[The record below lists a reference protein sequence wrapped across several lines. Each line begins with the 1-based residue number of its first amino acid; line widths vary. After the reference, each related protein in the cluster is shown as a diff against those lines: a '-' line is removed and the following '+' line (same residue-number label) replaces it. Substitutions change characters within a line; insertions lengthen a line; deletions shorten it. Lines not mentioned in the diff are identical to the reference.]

1 MGSPVLLYYHRDFF
15 YIAGLIYALFD
26 GLKASVVA
34 TITVFLVV
42 GAYGMRQALGVVTN
56 SRLLRTVG
64 SLGFLFTN
72 YVFTDWLDPRGDL
85 AEFSA
90 LMIVPWLLYWCL
102 NLVKYRRVSFV
113 LIPVMVLVV
122 NAHSAIALLSLVT
135 LLIALA
141 AFVTFA
147 GFRGLRAIG
156 LRLIASVAGA
166 TLLLAPTLLAELAFS
181 QFYDP
186 QTKNT
191 ANPYTISQQ
200 FVSFGSYFFDDSH
213 RWLAAL
219 NQPDFV
225 QIDFAIWVPVAAAL
239 AALAVGCFVA
249 LRRRVRWTLLRH
261 LDLPVIIFILVSL
274 AVYLFL
280 QLRISY
286 FVYRILTPLLVINF
300 PWRMLAFIT
309 PLGIVLVVIIADDLM
324 RRFPIRF
331 LWRAVAG
338 AWLALL
344 IVLSPISSSPAIN
357 LGFLNAPGQFPAMGL
372 FTAPTYVNYRTF
384 NGFFTGPFSNGSLY
398 NVFLPKVFTANG
410 QEVNDVGT
418 LYAQLHR
425 HQAGAQSLSQ
435 LPCAVVGPTH
445 AAFETLQ
452 LRFSVTCR
460 GATRLALPVSYNAF
474 SKVFVE
480 TERGRLQ
487 QIPYFHLRTDPRI
500 IINVTSSRTEA
511 VIVHLPT
518 LWGTLF

>member
-1 MGSPVLLYYHRDFF
+1 MGSPVVLYYHRDFF

-34 TITVFLVV
+34 TITIFLVV

-90 LMIVPWLLYWCL
+90 LMIVPWLVYWCL
-102 NLVKYRRVSFV
+102 NLVKFRRFSFLIIPIMVV
-113 LIPVMVLVV
+113 LV
-122 NAHSAIALLSLVT
+122 NAHSAIALTSAFLLTVAFIVYVT
-135 LLIALA
+135 SAG
-141 AFVTFA
+141 TK
-147 GFRGLRAIG
+147 GFRTIAF
-156 LRLIASVAGA
+156 RLVFCIVATTVLLA
-166 TLLLAPTLLAELAFS
+166 PLLLAQLRFS

-191 ANPYTISQQ
+191 LSYKVSQQ
-200 FVSFGSYFFDDSH
+200 FVSFGSYFFDGSH
-213 RWLAAL
+213 RWFPAL

-225 QIDFAIWVPVAAAL
+225 QIDFAIWVPVVAAL
-239 AALAVGCFVA
+239 AALAVGWFLA
-249 LRRRVRWTLLRH
+249 LRGRSRWTLLRH
-261 LDLPVIIFILVSL
+261 LDIPVIVFLLVSL

-280 QLRISY
+280 QLRFSY
-286 FVYRILTPLLVINF
+286 GLYRILTPLLVINF

-309 PLGIVLVVIIADDLM
+309 PIGIVLVVTIADVLM

-338 AWLALL
+338 VWLASL
-344 IVLSPISSSPAIN
+344 IVLSPITSSPAITY
-357 LGFLNAPGQFPAMGL
+357 FFTPPGQFPAIGL
-372 FTAPTYVNYRTF
+372 FTAPTYVNFRTF
-384 NGFFTGPFSNGSLY
+384 NGFFTGPFGDGPLY

-410 QEVNDVGT
+410 REVGGVAT

-435 LPCAVVGPTH
+435 VPCAVVGPAH

-452 LRFSVTCR
+452 LRFSVSCD
-460 GATRLALPVSYNAF
+460 GVTRLALPVSYNAF

-480 TERGRLQ
+480 EAWGRLQ
-487 QIPYFHLRTDPRI
+487 EIPYFHLRTDPRI
-500 IINVTSSRTEA
+500 IINVTSSRTQT

-518 LWGTLF
+518 LWGILF

>member
-42 GAYGMRQALGVVTN
+42 GAYGMRQALGIVTN
-56 SRLLRTVG
+56 SRLLRTVA

-113 LIPVMVLVV
+113 LIPVMVLLV
-122 NAHSAIALLSLVT
+122 NAHSAIALISLFT
-135 LLIALA
+135 LLIALV

-147 GFRGLRAIG
+147 GFRGLRAIA
-156 LRLIASVAGA
+156 LRLTASVAGI
-166 TLLLAPTLLAELAFS
+166 TLLLAPTLLAELRFS
-181 QFYDP
+181 QIYDP

-191 ANPYTISQQ
+191 LSYKVSQQ
-200 FVSFGSYFFDDSH
+200 FVSFGSYFFDSH
-213 RWLAAL
+213 RWLASL

-239 AALAVGCFVA
+239 AAIAVGSFLA
-249 LRRRVRWTLLRH
+249 LRGRSRWTLLRH
-261 LDLPVIIFILVSL
+261 LDIPVIVFLLVSL
-274 AVYLFL
+274 AVYLVL

-286 FVYRILTPLLVINF
+286 GLYRILTPLLVINF

-309 PLGIVLVVIIADDLM
+309 PIGIVLVVIIGDHLM

-331 LWRAVAG
+331 FWRAVAG
-338 AWLALL
+338 VWLASL
-344 IVLSPISSSPAIN
+344 IVLSPITSSPAIN
-357 LGFLNAPGQFPAMGL
+357 LGFLNKPGQFPAISL

-384 NGFFTGPFSNGSLY
+384 NGFFTGPFGDGPLY
-398 NVFLPKVFTANG
+398 NVFLPKVSTANG
-410 QEVNDVGT
+410 LEVGWVDT
-418 LYAQLHR
+418 LYAHLHR

-435 LPCAVVGPTH
+435 VPCAVVGPAH

-452 LRFSVTCR
+452 LRFSVSCD
-460 GATRLALPVSYNAF
+460 GVTRLALPVSYNAF

-480 TERGRLQ
+480 QARGRLQ
-487 QIPYFHLRTDPRI
+487 EIPYFHLRTDPRI
-500 IINVTSSRTEA
+500 IINVSSSRTET